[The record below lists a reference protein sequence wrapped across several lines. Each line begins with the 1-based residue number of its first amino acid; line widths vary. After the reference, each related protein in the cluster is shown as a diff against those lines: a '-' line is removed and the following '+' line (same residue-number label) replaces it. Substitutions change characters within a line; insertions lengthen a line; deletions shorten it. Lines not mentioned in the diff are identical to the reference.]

1 MRLTLQRKIFL
12 AAWILSTATIVI
24 LVTFIRLNLG
34 QSFERYTVS
43 AELSRLDWLVRNVQT
58 EYARF
63 GSWGFIE
70 RDPERRWRELSRPHR
85 DVRIPRPM
93 DEFGEEPNQR
103 PPPRR
108 DFDGDRPPPP
118 EYAPNPPADRTP
130 PPNDPLNIGPRLVLA
145 DAEGH
150 RLAGASKIGELSA
163 SLPIHYQGEV
173 VGQVFLNPSEA
184 PIGALDDAFL
194 SSQTKSIVGVAVLM
208 LALALL
214 LAWALVRYLIAPIN
228 DLTEGSR
235 RIAEGKLKTRLPI
248 RTHDEFGE
256 LAQNFNRMVERLE
269 HLETTRRNWISDAS
283 HELRTP
289 LAVLRAEIEALQDGI
304 RPADTTSFGRLHKQV
319 QQLSSLVDD
328 LRQTL
333 DQRSGETLMDRMLFS
348 PLEVLEEVLGN
359 FEQRYE
365 LAHLRIERV
374 GFNDMPYRVR
384 GDAGRLHQVFTNL
397 LENTLR
403 YTDAGGLL
411 SITLVRMDQ
420 WLLLNFEDTAPAP
433 SRNEL
438 PYLFDRFFRS
448 EPSRNREHGGS
459 GLGLSICKSLI
470 ESHGGEISGR
480 LSSLGGLGIFIKLPI
495 EKC

>member
-63 GSWGFIE
+63 GSWDFIE

-85 DVRIPRPM
+85 DVRTPRPR
-93 DEFGEEPNQR
+93 DEFGEEPDQR

-108 DFDGDRPPPP
+108 DFDGDRSPPP
-118 EYAPNPPADRTP
+118 EYAPNPLVDRTP

-194 SSQTKSIVGVAVLM
+194 SSQTKSIVGVAVLV
-208 LALALL
+208 LAVALL

-283 HELRTP
+283 P
-289 LAVLRAEIEALQDGI
+289 LV
-304 RPADTTSFGRLHKQV
+304 
-319 QQLSSLVDD
+319 
-328 LRQTL
+328 
-333 DQRSGETLMDRMLFS
+333 SG
-348 PLEVLEEVLGN
+348 
-359 FEQRYE
+359 
-365 LAHLRIERV
+365 
-374 GFNDMPYRVR
+374 
-384 GDAGRLHQVFTNL
+384 
-397 LENTLR
+397 
-403 YTDAGGLL
+403 
-411 SITLVRMDQ
+411 
-420 WLLLNFEDTAPAP
+420 
-433 SRNEL
+433 
-438 PYLFDRFFRS
+438 
-448 EPSRNREHGGS
+448 
-459 GLGLSICKSLI
+459 
-470 ESHGGEISGR
+470 
-480 LSSLGGLGIFIKLPI
+480 
-495 EKC
+495 